1 MNYLDQLPW
10 DAAILVIAVVLDRLL
25 PEPPGAVHPVVWLG
39 RLTSAMERLAPERP
53 LAAFLFGIAM
63 VVSVVGVATALA
75 WLCMTLLA
83 SIHQIAYVLGGA
95 VLLRTAF
102 TFTGLSAA
110 AVRTRGHLEKEQIDV
125 ARHSLRSLVSRDAS
139 SLSRPLVAAAAI
151 ESVAENSTDSFV
163 GPWLAYALLGVPGAI
178 AYRAVNTMD
187 SMIGYRGRYE
197 YLGKAAARLDD
208 LVNLLPARLSAGLLL
223 AGGLLAGFP
232 IRCGW
237 RVMLRDRGQTSSPNA
252 GVTMSAMAG
261 LLGVRLEKPR
271 HYRLG
276 AGFRDPG
283 PDDVGRAVSI
293 AHRTSLLAIVVA
305 LGLLA
310 ARHAISG

>member
-1 MNYLDQLPW
+1 VNYLDQLPW
-10 DAAILVIAVVLDRLL
+10 DAAILVIAVVSDRLL

-63 VVSVVGVATALA
+63 VVSVVGIATTLA

-223 AGGLLAGFP
+223 AGGVLAGCP

-237 RVMLRDRGQTSSPNA
+237 RAMLRDRGQTSSPNA

-261 LLGVRLEKPR
+261 LLGVRLEKPG

-276 AGFRDPG
+276 AGLRDPG
-283 PDDVGRAVSI
+283 PDDIGRAVSI

>member
-1 MNYLDQLPW
+1 MDYLEQLPW
-10 DAAILVIAVVLDRLL
+10 DAAILAIAVILDRYL
-25 PEPPGAVHPVVWLG
+25 PEPPVAVHPVVWLG
-39 RLTSAMERLAPERP
+39 RLIAAMERLAPELP
-53 LAAFLFGIAM
+53 LTAFLFGLAM
-63 VVSVVGVATALA
+63 VVSAVGVATTLA
-75 WLCMTLLA
+75 WICMTLLA

-95 VLLRTAF
+95 VLLRTSF
-102 TFTGLSAA
+102 TVTGLSAA
-110 AVRTRGHLEKEQIDV
+110 AMRTRRDLKRDQIDV
-125 ARHSLRSLVSRDAS
+125 ARDSLRSLVSRDAS

-187 SMIGYRGRYE
+187 SMIGYHGRYE

-208 LVNLLPARLSAGLLL
+208 LVNLVPARLSAGLLL
-223 AGGLLAGFP
+223 AGGLLAGRSP
-232 IRCGW
+232 RRGW
-237 RVMLRDRGQTSSPNA
+237 RTMLRDRGQTSSPNA

-261 LLGVRLEKPR
+261 LLGVRLEKPG

-276 AGFRDPG
+276 ERHRDPG
-283 PDDVGRAVSI
+283 PDDIGRAVSI
-293 AHRTSLLAIVVA
+293 VNRTSLLAVVVT
-305 LGLLA
+305 LGLLT